1 MMGVF
6 RFKQFV
12 LEKQVEWGREITIK
26 EISENTGLSRTTV
39 SKILNSQTN
48 RIDEGTI
55 IALCKFFKV
64 PPGPVPFIV
73 YEPGAANE
81 KKEA

>member
-1 MMGVF
+1 MSVF

-12 LEKQVEWGREITIK
+12 LEKQVQWGREITIK
-26 EISENTGLSRTTV
+26 EISEGSGVSRDTV
-39 SKILNSQTN
+39 SRALSGTLT
-48 RIDEGTI
+48 RIDESTVL
-55 IALCKFFKV
+55 AFCKFFKV